1 MTRLHSSAI
10 GHVRLALQLP
20 VTAPPALDCLL
31 QQRVEVHFR
40 RGIDSRFSNSS
51 VNTGDVCHS
60 EFYSL
65 LLRNPFVRSQNAIA
79 VTSLGSDSFD
89 VMCVKRDTHIPPM
102 NTPSLKPSAPL
113 RQFIVDVERTTR
125 IHQHER

>member
-40 RGIDSRFSNSS
+40 RGIDWHFSNSS
-51 VNTGDVCHS
+51 VNTG
-60 EFYSL
+60 EISL
-65 LLRNPFVRSQNAIA
+65 STLAQIEINLAHRGRVLFRVLHPVSIG
-79 VTSLGSDSFD
+79 TS
-89 VMCVKRDTHIPPM
+89 I
-102 NTPSLKPSAPL
+102 
-113 RQFIVDVERTTR
+113 RQAYIY
-125 IHQHER
+125 